1 VTWSTARALR
11 RRGAEVVLGGAE
23 VGEVDDGIEL
33 VPVAATADHVVRTTL
48 RRLRIPRSLRPR
60 WSTRTHHPAHVFEGV
75 RALRRRG
82 VDAIQLTHEF
92 ANLAPARWLAGG
104 VPVITQLHAVWV
116 DDHPRLARRLLGAD
130 AIATVSDF
138 VRTAI
143 CTVEPRLEPHAATVR
158 NGVDLDAFPGRAPL
172 LATRGD
178 DIERWRARLGA
189 RDRPLVLAVGRVAPE
204 KGHHVLAEAAA
215 MLAARGYDPVIAV
228 AGPVGGA
235 YERPGRAR
243 SPVWRDIEALV
254 PHYAER
260 TQAAAGGAAFR
271 LLGGLSPDDVKLL
284 LAAADVFVA
293 PSLTPEPCPLP
304 ILEALAMEAP
314 AVTSA
319 TGGYPELVGDA
330 ALLVPAGDPA
340 ALAAAL
346 MRLLDDSALRADLR
360 ARARPQAARHTW
372 DATAAALDALVARI
386 T

>member
-1 VTWSTARALR
+1 MASHGRRSSHAPSAARDKPFASIRSTASSVTQASMQPTTRPVMTRSHTPMRRRRTLATLSASTPRATAHRRREASIRDDFGEITARRYKAPRSYPDSAAPRPARYSQEGRVGRRIGLLGSWKSRFPSTDASYSSLDTVTWSTARALR

-143 CTVEPRLEPHAATVR
+143 CTVEPRLEPHTATVR
-158 NGVDLDAFPGRAPL
+158 NGVDLDAFPGRARL

-178 DIERWRARLGA
+178 DIASWRARLDA

-228 AGPVGGA
+228 AGPVGGV

-243 SPVWRDIEALV
+243 SAVW
-254 PHYAER
+254 
-260 TQAAAGGAAFR
+260 
-271 LLGGLSPDDVKLL
+271 
-284 LAAADVFVA
+284 
-293 PSLTPEPCPLP
+293 
-304 ILEALAMEAP
+304 
-314 AVTSA
+314 
-319 TGGYPELVGDA
+319 
-330 ALLVPAGDPA
+330 
-340 ALAAAL
+340 
-346 MRLLDDSALRADLR
+346 
-360 ARARPQAARHTW
+360 
-372 DATAAALDALVARI
+372 
-386 T
+386 